1 MKGVNIL
8 RRKIII
14 FLMIFLGASIGAFL
28 LPFCWKYAGQGGN
41 QYLNN
46 SFVSGCIG
54 AIIFFI
60 ISFFTAG
67 YVELMLKKVDSYLS
81 KVSLINL
88 LIVTVSVF
96 LGLAIG
102 GLVSI
107 PFFLLKVPILSTV
120 LPIILMVGISYA
132 GFYVGTT
139 KREEFLKLIR
149 SKKDDSSKGSIPVL
163 KHDSSKNY
171 HKFKILDTSV
181 IIDGRIYDIANTGF
195 LEGIL
200 VVPNFV
206 LFELQYIADSSDSL
220 KRVRGRRG
228 LDILNTLQKEDK
240 IALEMYD
247 QDFDDIKE
255 VDAKLLKLAKLLD
268 GVVVTN
274 DYNLNKVAE
283 FQHVPVLNIN
293 ELGNAVK
300 PVSIPGEKLDVVVVK
315 DGTEREQGV
324 AYLDDGTMIVVEDG
338 RYFMNEH
345 IEVVVTSTLQTA
357 AGRMIFARVDHVI
370 KNISEAKV

>member
-1 MKGVNIL
+1 MKGVNVL
-8 RRKIII
+8 RRKVII
-14 FLMIFLGASIGAFL
+14 FLMVFLGVSIGAFL
-28 LPFCWKYAGQGGN
+28 LPFCWKYIGQGEN

-46 SFVSGCIG
+46 SFVSGFIG

-67 YVELMLKKVDSYLS
+67 YVELMLKKVDFYLS
-81 KVSLINL
+81 RVSLINL
-88 LIVTVSVF
+88 LLVTMSIF

-120 LPIILMVGISYA
+120 LPIILMVGTSYA
-132 GFYVGTT
+132 GFHVGTT
-139 KREEFLKLIR
+139 KREEFLKLVR
-149 SKKDDSSKGSIPVL
+149 NKKDDSSKESIQVL
-163 KHDSSKNY
+163 KHNSGENY

-181 IIDGRIYDIANTGF
+181 IIDGRIYDIVNTGF

-206 LFELQYIADSSDSL
+206 LFELQYIADSSDNL

-228 LDILNTLQKEDK
+228 LDILNVLQKEEK
-240 IALEMYD
+240 IKLEMYD
-247 QDFDDIKE
+247 QDFDDTKE

-268 GVVVTN
+268 GIVVTN

-300 PVSIPGEKLDVVVVK
+300 PVSIPGEKMGVTVVK

-324 AYLDDGTMIVVEDG
+324 AYLDDGTMIVVEG
-338 RYFMNEH
+338 W
-345 IEVVVTSTLQTA
+345 
-357 AGRMIFARVDHVI
+357 
-370 KNISEAKV
+370 